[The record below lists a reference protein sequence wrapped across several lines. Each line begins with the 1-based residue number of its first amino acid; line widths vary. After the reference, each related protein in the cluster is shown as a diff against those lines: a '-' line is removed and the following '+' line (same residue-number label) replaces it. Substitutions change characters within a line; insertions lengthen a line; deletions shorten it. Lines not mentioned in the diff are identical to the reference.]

1 QNQRENMTEK
11 TSYNGGIKE
20 LLVFVLR
27 EMRPRGKLITPF
39 NVISFPIILLGIVL
53 LVIRFT
59 KGLGF
64 VTEGSQDSP
73 WGLWIGFNVVTGV
86 ALAGGAY
93 VITFMVYIVRA
104 EKYHALVRATVL
116 YGFLAYVFYAGAL
129 LLDIGRPWKIINP
142 IIGNSFGYSS
152 VLFLVA
158 WHFLLYMMAEFVEFS
173 PVVAE
178 WLGWKKVRRF
188 AAGLTVG
195 AVIIGITLSM
205 LHQSGLGALFLMA
218 KSKIHPLW
226 YSEFLPILFLVSS
239 IFAGLSMIILQDM
252 LSRRA
257 FKDQIDPEKRASFD
271 EMIVGLGKGAAVVMF
286 AYLFMK
292 ALVLI
297 HGEHWRHLGDFWGT
311 WYLIEVVGFVAMP
324 LYMFVTG
331 VTHRNLSVIR
341 AAAIMTV
348 IGIILNRLNV
358 SMIAF
363 KWYVPVRHF
372 PSWMEIEVAL
382 MVIFTQIWVFR
393 WVVNRMPVLA
403 EPRVV
408 QIQDEEAK

>member
-1 QNQRENMTEK
+1 MNDR
-11 TSYNGGIKE
+11 TSSSGGNSGF
-20 LLVFVLR
+20 VQFVLR
-27 EMRPRGKLITPF
+27 EMKPKGKLITPF

-53 LVIRFT
+53 LVLRFS

-64 VTEGSQDSP
+64 VSEGSQDLP

-104 EKYHALVRATVL
+104 EKYHPLVRATVL

-158 WHFLLYMMAEFVEFS
+158 WHFLLYMMAEFVEFT

-178 WLGWKKVRRF
+178 WLGWKKVRKVVG
-188 AAGLTVG
+188 GLTVG

-218 KSKIHPLW
+218 RSKIHPLW

-257 FKDQIDPEKRASFD
+257 FKDQVSPDMHASLD
-271 EMIVGLGKGAAVVMF
+271 EMMISLGKGASAVMF

-297 HGEHWRHLGDFWGT
+297 HGEHWQHMGDFWGG
-311 WYLIEVVGFVAMP
+311 WYLIEVVGFVAAP

-331 VTHRNLSVIR
+331 VKHRNVRVVR
-341 AAAIMTV
+341 AAAIVTV
-348 IGIILNRLNV
+348 IGIVLNRLNT

-363 KWYVPVRHF
+363 KWYVPDRHF
-372 PSWMEIEVAL
+372 PSWMEVVVAL
-382 MVIFTQIWVFR
+382 MVIFMQIWVFR
-393 WVVNRMPVLA
+393 WVVNRMPVLR
-403 EPRVV
+403 EP
-408 QIQDEEAK
+408 QLAPIQDKEA